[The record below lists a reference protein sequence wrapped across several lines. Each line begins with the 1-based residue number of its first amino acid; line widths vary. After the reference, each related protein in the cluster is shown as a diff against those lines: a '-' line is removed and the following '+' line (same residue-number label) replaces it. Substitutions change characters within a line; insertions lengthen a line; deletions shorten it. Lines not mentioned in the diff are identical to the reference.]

1 MPVRRLKRCRAGGS
15 TRTRLEA
22 SANRLEAQ
30 LKLLQANR
38 AAFPADSGDLEA
50 ALAKYG
56 QAVTGWRHAIELW
69 DAKRNSTNA
78 SWPGFDLSTAYGE
91 AFYRRLESYAGERI
105 AEALNPDKKYLDFD
119 RAVQDSARRL
129 RRPLAGP
136 GRPGLLR
143 SSRRKV

>member
-1 MPVRRLKRCRAGGS
+1 MG
-15 TRTRLEA
+15 RLEA

-69 DAKRNSTNA
+69 DAKRNSSNA

-119 RAVQDSARRL
+119 RAVRILLGVSGDHCR
-129 RRPLAGP
+129 AGQT
-136 GRPGLLR
+136 GLLR
-143 SSRRKV
+143 CLSAQKL